1 MFKKKIKKEEVFNPR
16 KPKKCPICGKTFE
29 TWGNNPEP
37 IISGLCCDDCNYKY
51 VLPFRRF
58 LANDDKYLFIP
69 TDSNIKIFRF
79 NYENEDLAKVYLI
92 CKHLGI
98 NEEELSIYKYKDLTF
113 YYSNNKKEL
122 VNHLASIVGNKILK
136 GDVIIEKKGETNV

>member
-29 TWGNNPEP
+29 TWGNNPQP
-37 IISGLCCDDCNYKY
+37 ITSGLCCDDCNYKY

-58 LANDDKYLFIP
+58 LSMDDKYLFISIDF
-69 TDSNIKIFRF
+69 TDKPFRF
-79 NYENEDLAKVYLI
+79 NYEDVETDEVNLI

-98 NEEELSIYKYKDLTF
+98 SKENLSIYYHKNLIF
-113 YYSNNKKEL
+113 YSSKERNL
-122 VNHLASIVGNKILK
+122 VNQVSSIIGNKILK
-136 GDVIIEKKGETNV
+136 GNVIIGKKGEL